1 MEFGIQLTE
10 SGIPLTIESR
20 IQVPLAKTGIQYLGS
35 RIHGMESRIQG
46 CLGFLLH
53 GANRKVILRQE

>member
-1 MEFGIQLTE
+1 MESGIQLTE

-20 IQVPLAKTGIQYLGS
+20 IQVPLAKTGIQYL
-35 RIHGMESRIQG
+35 ESRIQG
-46 CLGFLLH
+46 CLGFPLH